1 MLSPNTILHRRYRII
16 QELGRGGMGAVY
28 QAMDENLNC
37 VVAVKEAFAES
48 QEQRRAF
55 RREAELLAN
64 LRHPALP
71 KVMEVFSENDR
82 DFLAMEFIPGH
93 DLAEL
98 LALRRGPFPESDV
111 LSWADELLNVLNY
124 LHGKQLL
131 HRDIKPSNVKL
142 TKEGELFLIDFGL
155 AKGAAGQMPTVVSTK
170 SVHGYTPQY
179 ASREQILGEGTDA
192 RSDIYSLGA
201 TLYHLLTG
209 VAPIDASTRFR
220 AMKDEGRDPL
230 TLIQSENP
238 LVSPHVASIVHS
250 AMEISPERRPASALE
265 MRNALRGLPVGQP
278 ARRKSPSPAAPPRP
292 TEPSPRSSSPS
303 TPPISTLPA
312 GARPSEPPPY
322 GPRIF
327 STNDV
332 PPDERPQSGGSF
344 VKPFL
349 IGIGCLV
356 LLAVLSF
363 VAVALKTGWVPW
375 SDKNLYSETQAPDSI
390 NSNGSTTSV
399 SPSPSR
405 SPALSLTPKAGTVV
419 KNKMGMDLVYIPSGS
434 FMMGSENGDPNEKPV
449 HGVTFSKG
457 FYMGKY
463 EVTQAQ
469 WQAVIGN
476 NPSYFQSCGGNCPV
490 EHISWDSVQEFI
502 KDLNARNDGYAYRL
516 PSEAEWEYAARAGAT
531 TNYYWGDDP
540 KQACRYENVGDQTGK
555 AKYPVW
561 KASVDCSDEFPDVA
575 PVGSFLPNKFG
586 LYDMAGNV
594 SEWCEDR
601 FHSDHTG
608 APADGSVRGEDFLRY
623 EGMPLYSGLV
633 RGAAWGPDQLGRI
646 DPRPAVRNVVNRS
659 DRGNYIGFRL
669 VAMERTR

>member
-1 MLSPNTILHRRYRII
+1 MLSPNTILRQRYRII

-28 QAMDENLNC
+28 QAMDENLSC
-37 VVAVKEAFAES
+37 VVAIKEAFAES
-48 QEQRRAF
+48 EEQRRAF

-82 DFLAMEFIPGH
+82 DFLSMEFIPGH

-98 LALRRGPFPESDV
+98 LDLRRGPFPESDV
-111 LSWADELLNVLNY
+111 LGWADELLNVLHY

-179 ASREQILGEGTDA
+179 APREQILGEGTDA

-209 VAPIDASTRFR
+209 VPPVDAPRRFQGLQ
-220 AMKDEGRDPL
+220 ESGRDPL
-230 TLIQSENP
+230 PLIQSENP
-238 LVSPHVASIVHS
+238 LVSPHVASIVHR
-250 AMEISPERRPASALE
+250 AMDISPEQRPASALE
-265 MRNALRGLPVGQP
+265 MRNALRGLPISEQTPG
-278 ARRKSPSPAAPPRP
+278 RKSSPSGPLPTMPSPAPPSPAAPP
-292 TEPSPRSSSPS
+292 
-303 TPPISTLPA
+303 ISTLPITP
-312 GARPSEPPPY
+312 RPGDPSPY
-322 GPRIF
+322 NPRIF
-327 STNDV
+327 PTGEV
-332 PPDERPQSGGSF
+332 VPDERHKEGSF
-344 VKPFL
+344 IKPLL
-349 IGIGCLV
+349 IVIGCL
-356 LLAVLSF
+356 LLLVAGSV
-363 VAVALKTGWVPW
+363 VAVSLKTGWWPW
-375 SDKNLYSETQAPDSI
+375 GTTSDKPTPD
-390 NSNGSTTSV
+390 NSTVAANSA
-399 SPSPSR
+399 SPSPSP
-405 SPALSLTPKAGTVV
+405 SPAVSPTPKPGAVV
-419 KNKMGMDLVYIPSGS
+419 TNTMGMELVFIPAGS

-449 HGVTFSKG
+449 HRVTFSKG

-490 EHISWDSVQEFI
+490 EFVSWDTVQEFI
-502 KDLNARNDGYAYRL
+502 KDLNGRNDGFTYRL
-516 PSEAEWEYAARAGAT
+516 PSEGEWEYAARAGAK

-540 KQACRYENVGDQTGK
+540 QQACRYANVADQTGK

-561 KASVDCSDEFPDVA
+561 KASVDCSDGFPDTA

-608 APADGSVRGEDFLRY
+608 APADGSVRGETFLRY
-623 EGMPLYSGLV
+623 EGMPLYAGLF
-633 RGAAWGPDQLGRI
+633 RGASWGPDQLGRV

-659 DRGNYIGFRL
+659 DRGNFIGFRV